1 MKTNE
6 QIWILRNPLEYNQWI
21 KQGKYHIIMYVRSS
35 RFHNIQFNI
44 WLPCAPVQDNDRNE
58 WIYIFNFICIFIPFF
73 FN

>member
-44 WLPCAPVQDNDRNE
+44 
-58 WIYIFNFICIFIPFF
+58 
-73 FN
+73 